1 MLAFSMPRLPS
12 SILDR
17 NRFKRQA
24 DRCHSLST
32 SHKPVLSPLCFH
44 GLTNCFSRKPFAFIN
59 ICVAPRM
66 SPPTVHAIQEFT
78 SRSNQ
83 LFNRHTV
90 MNSLSSRKT
99 TCIGI
104 SNFHTLSQKH
114 PGRAGSM
121 AGKQQIGV
129 QRAQSAS
136 PHKRCE

>member
-1 MLAFSMPRLPS
+1 MPRLPS

-59 ICVAPRM
+59 ICVAPRV

-78 SRSNQ
+78 SGTNQ
-83 LFNRHTV
+83 LFNRHAYELLV
-90 MNSLSSRKT
+90 AAKT
-99 TCIGI
+99 IICIGI
-104 SNFHTLSQKH
+104 SNFRTPSQKH
-114 PGRAGSM
+114 PGWGR
-121 AGKQQIGV
+121 V
-129 QRAQSAS
+129 
-136 PHKRCE
+136 